1 MNQSKPLV
9 AAFGAR
15 EGSPEAWIQRGRS
28 RGWIFSQDENFN
40 QVSGLLPEQVINEWN
55 NAYPKGNWAIRPI
68 TDAANLAKWVFI
80 DDPIPDWFNMLK
92 RRN

>member
-15 EGSPEAWIQRGRS
+15 EGSPEAWIQRGRD

-40 QVSGLLPEQVINEWN
+40 QVRELIPEQVVNEWN
-55 NAYPKGNWAIRPI
+55 TAYPNGNWAY
-68 TDAANLAKWVFI
+68 ALLL
-80 DDPIPDWFNMLK
+80 MLK
-92 RRN
+92 LWVSGYLLTTLLHNGSI